1 MQKKK
6 LQVLLPLLLSVA
18 MIAGMFIG
26 FKIKGN
32 MPGRNFFSVEKASP
46 LEEIVSLIRNKYVD
60 DVDMHAIGDSAILA
74 MLKQLDPHSAFIPAE
89 DLQRINEDIQGSFF
103 GIGIEYKLISDT
115 LHVTNVLAAGP
126 SDKAGLRIGDKLLR
140 AGDTILSGV
149 ALKAEQIQNLLKG
162 EMGSKV
168 PIQLMRGS
176 KIINTTVV
184 RGLIPL
190 VSIDAAYMIT
200 DTVGF
205 IRLNRFSSQTY
216 REFMTNL
223 DSLKKKGMTKL
234 ILDLRDN
241 GGGVLDEAVEI
252 ADEFLSGDKLITY
265 TEGAHSKKKEYRARR
280 QGQFEDGELVV
291 LANEGTASASEIL
304 LGALQDWD
312 RATIIGRTSFGKG
325 LVQEQYNL
333 SDKSALRLTIARYYT
348 PVGRSIQRPY
358 ENGTKAYYDAVYDR
372 RTEATNSKGDS
383 SKLDSAHRY
392 KTMGGKYIYSNGG
405 INPDVYMAADSLNW
419 STITAQ
425 LYSKGIVADYGYQYF
440 LQNPSIITKYK
451 SPNTF
456 VQNYMLKEDNWQLF
470 EALAKKDTIDLRP
483 VSPAERSFLQDALK
497 LSLARQL
504 FRTEGYFE
512 EANRK
517 DKTVLKA
524 LEILRN

>member
-6 LQVLLPLLLSVA
+6 LQVLLPILLSVA

-26 FKIKGN
+26 FKIKGK

-46 LEEIVSLIRNKYVD
+46 LEEIASLIRNKYVD
-60 DVDMHAIGDSAILA
+60 DVDMRTIGDSAILA
-74 MLKQLDPHSAFIPAE
+74 MLAQLDPHSAFIPAK
-89 DLQRINEDIQGSFF
+89 DLERINEDIQGSFF
-103 GIGIEYKLISDT
+103 GIGIEYKMISDT

-126 SDKAGLRIGDKLLR
+126 SDQAGLRIGDKLLR

-149 ALKAEQIQNLLKG
+149 QLKAEQIRNLLKG
-162 EMGSKV
+162 EMSSKV
-168 PIQLMRGS
+168 QLQLIRGG
-176 KIINTTVV
+176 KVINTTVV

-200 DTVGF
+200 NSIGF
-205 IRLNRFSSQTY
+205 IRLNRFSNQTY

-252 ADEFLSGDKLITY
+252 ADEFLAGDKLITY

-280 QGQFEDGELVV
+280 QGQFEEGELVV

-333 SDKSALRLTIARYYT
+333 SDKSALRLTIARYFT

-358 ENGTKAYYDAVYDR
+358 ENGSKAYFDAAYDR
-372 RTEATNSKGDS
+372 RLGAAKGRTDSTN
-383 SKLDSAHRY
+383 LDSTHRY

-405 INPDVYMAADSLNW
+405 ISPDVYMPADSLNW
-419 STITAQ
+419 SMTTAK
-425 LYSKGIVADYGYQYF
+425 LYSKGTLADYGYQYF
-440 LQNPSIITKYK
+440 LRNPAVSTQYK
-451 SPNTF
+451 SPGSF
-456 VQNYMLKEDNWQLF
+456 VQNYLLEEGSWKLF
-470 EALAKKDTIDLRP
+470 EALAKKDTIDLKP
-483 VSPAERSFLQDALK
+483 VSAAERSYLEDALK

-504 FRTEGYFE
+504 FRTEGYYE
-512 EANRK
+512 EMNK
-517 DKTVLKA
+517 NDKTVLKA
-524 LEILRN
+524 LEVLRR